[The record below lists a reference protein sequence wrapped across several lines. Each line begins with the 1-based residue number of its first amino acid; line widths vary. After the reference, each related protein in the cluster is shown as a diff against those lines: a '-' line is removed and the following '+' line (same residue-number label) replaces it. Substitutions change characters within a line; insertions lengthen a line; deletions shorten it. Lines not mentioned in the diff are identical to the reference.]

1 MSDAN
6 TQQKIP
12 YLDYQRPSC
21 PTCGLP
27 MWLTEVEYI
36 SSDPLNERLHFECKV
51 CEAKAI
57 ISPLA

>member
-1 MSDAN
+1 
-6 TQQKIP
+6 
-12 YLDYQRPSC
+12 
-21 PTCGLP
+21 